1 MQCMLYELKQP
12 RPEASVPELRVLS
25 NNLIQLLKRYCE
37 AHGKAQL
44 ALDYAESYLILQY
57 QSPEEFRPLLDA
69 LCERFRLAMATSA
82 AKVTMSGSQPP
93 EKEAV
98 DRLLEQVE
106 MERF

>member
-1 MQCMLYELKQP
+1 MFYIDSMI
-12 RPEASVPELRVLS
+12 A
-25 NNLIQLLKRYCE
+25 
-37 AHGKAQL
+37 AM
-44 ALDYAESYLILQY
+44 ALG
-57 QSPEEFRPLLDA
+57 EERGMP